1 MKKIL
6 IIANMQ
12 NDLIDGVVGTKHS
25 KQILPNVVEKIK
37 NFEYGLLYLTMIS
50 NDDSYFETS
59 IGKKIPEKYCQY
71 MSKGWLIHDDVFKAA
86 QESNCEPIFLERG
99 NCGANIADMV
109 REIKSYCNDWDN
121 EVEIEICG
129 VTTEV
134 SVISLALTLNT
145 FCPCAK
151 IVVNSDCCAGFT
163 RETHRAALS
172 TMNIC
177 GINIVGSEKYNEL
190 NWEDKADILR
200 KEDEMYETSNKEV
213 M

>member
-6 IIANMQ
+6 IVTNMQ

-25 KQILPNVVEKIK
+25 QQILPNVVDKIK
-37 NFEYGLLYLTMIS
+37 NFEHGLLYLTMTS
-50 NDDSYFETS
+50 NDDSYFETA
-59 IGKKIPEKYCQY
+59 IGKKIPEKYCQH
-71 MSKGWLIHDDVFKAA
+71 MSRGWVIHDDVFNAA
-86 QESNCEPIFLERG
+86 QESSCEPIFLERG
-99 NCGANIADMV
+99 SCGDNISDMV
-109 REIKSYCNDWDN
+109 RQIKNYCDDWDN

-163 RETHRAALS
+163 RETHKAALS

-177 GINIVGSEKYNEL
+177 GIHIEGSEEYNKL
-190 NWEDKADILR
+190 NWEDKTEILR
-200 KEDEMYETSNKEV
+200 EEDKLY
-213 M
+213 

>member
-12 NDLIDGVVGTKHS
+12 NDLIDGVVGTKHCQ
-25 KQILPNVVEKIK
+25 QILPNVVDKIK

-59 IGKKIPEKYCQY
+59 IGKRIPEKYCQY
-71 MSKGWLIHDDVFKAA
+71 MSKGWLIHDDVFNAA

-99 NCGANIADMV
+99 NCGANISDMV
-109 REIKSYCNDWDN
+109 HQIKNYCDDWDN

-145 FCPCAK
+145 FCPCAR

-163 RETHRAALS
+163 RETHKAALI

-177 GINIVGSEKYNEL
+177 GIDIVGSEKYNEL
-190 NWEDKADILR
+190 HWEDREAILNAEE
-200 KEDEMYETSNKEV
+200 KMY
-213 M
+213 